1 MPKFEQVTLPFP
13 LGNTVDTVVLTPNR
27 ASNGVFFWRL
37 PTFMQHSH
45 PATRPTVSMSN
56 TMPSKS
62 TKYQRT
68 RIKFLIPVPKLDT
81 GGNMIE
87 SSVDYTVSANIE
99 IDVPDVASTDARNAV
114 LDLLATL
121 FGSDNGVDYMQALV
135 VNGEGIYA

>member
-13 LGNTVDTVVLTPNR
+13 KDDSTNTVVLTPNR

-68 RIKFLIPVPKLDT
+68 RIKLLIPVPKLDA

-87 SSVDYTVSANIE
+87 SSVDYTVSANVE
-99 IDVPDVASTDARNAV
+99 IDVPDVASAAARDAV

-121 FGSDNGVDYMQALV
+121 LGSDNGWNYMRALV